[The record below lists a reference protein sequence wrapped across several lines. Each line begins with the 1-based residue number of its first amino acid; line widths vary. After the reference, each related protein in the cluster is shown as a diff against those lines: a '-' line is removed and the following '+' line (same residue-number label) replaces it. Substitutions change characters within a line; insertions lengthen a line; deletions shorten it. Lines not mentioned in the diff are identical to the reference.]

1 MHPRADPRVG
11 VGGLWID
18 GEIVVRI
25 FSIPLLG
32 AAAVSLIALS
42 SPIAA
47 QAQSVDASAVVGGG
61 HGDWTLKQREDWLTS
76 RLEKAAA
83 DGSLDRH
90 EYERV
95 NHDLASIHADEDQ
108 LRDRHEGQLTD
119 TETAAL
125 EVRLDGVAGQIHWL
139 RENSFQR
146 PW

>member
-61 HGDWTLKQREDWLTS
+61 HGNFSPAENQKGTLLWMKFL
-76 RLEKAAA
+76 
-83 DGSLDRH
+83 
-90 EYERV
+90 
-95 NHDLASIHADEDQ
+95 HDN
-108 LRDRHEGQLTD
+108 
-119 TETAAL
+119 
-125 EVRLDGVAGQIHWL
+125 GV
-139 RENSFQR
+139 F
-146 PW
+146 